1 MLVETG
7 KLPLCRHS
15 SDVHQ
20 FHSTVRTKSITNECR
35 VWTGISQSSS
45 GSLQTASAPARACC
59 LHDSGQQGNECWSRH
74 LRLAAT
80 IDT

>member
-20 FHSTVRTKSITNECR
+20 FHSTARTNSITSECR
-35 VWTGISQSSS
+35 VWKGIPQSNS
-45 GSLQTASAPARACC
+45 GSLQAASAPARACC
-59 LHDSGQQGNECWSRH
+59 LHDSGQQGNGCRSH